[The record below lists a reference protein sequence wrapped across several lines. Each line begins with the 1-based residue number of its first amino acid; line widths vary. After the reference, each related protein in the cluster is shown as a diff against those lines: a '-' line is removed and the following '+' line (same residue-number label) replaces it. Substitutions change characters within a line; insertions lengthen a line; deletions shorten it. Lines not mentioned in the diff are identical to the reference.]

1 MKSIKPIVNVKS
13 VVVVLFF
20 LASTFLCHAQDEGTI
35 VKRERIERNKNI
47 FVGGGISLINDAN
60 LKEYSTGFNV
70 EGGFSKRLN
79 RILSVGAS
87 ISYLS
92 FAYNTPA
99 SPQQAPVFGKYPDNF
114 YTGFQNFPQQSLTD
128 VHTGY
133 LVNFNKTNLSFLSL
147 AVDFKVNFVPV
158 KENSVVSIYGFAK
171 PFISYTKHSDITIS
185 LERYADLNNTNTWIF
200 DASASDVVP
209 VDGQVTGGIFLG
221 PGIEINPTKPI
232 SFFIQASFG
241 YTLSSDF
248 ISTKSFSDRDLRLFD
263 DPNWPAISTGFSSI
277 NISGGILFNLD

>member
-1 MKSIKPIVNVKS
+1 MKSIRPIVNMKA

-47 FVGGGISLINDAN
+47 FVGGGISLINDSN
-60 LKEYSTGFNV
+60 LKEYSTGFNF

-87 ISYLS
+87 VSYLS

-99 SPQQAPVFGKYPDNF
+99 SSKDAPVFGKYPDNF
-114 YTGFQNFPQQSLTD
+114 YTGFQDFPQQGLLD
-128 VHTGY
+128 AHTGY
-133 LVNFNKTNLSFLSL
+133 IVNFNNTNLSFLSL
-147 AVDFKVNFVPV
+147 AVDIKVNFVPV
-158 KENSVVSIYGFAK
+158 KENSVISIYGFAK
-171 PFISYTKHSDITIS
+171 PFISYSKHSDITVS
-185 LERYADLNNTNTWIF
+185 LERYVDLNNTNTWTF
-200 DASASDVVP
+200 DKSASDVVP
-209 VDGQVTGGIFLG
+209 LDGKVTGGIFIG

-248 ISTKSFSDRDLRLFD
+248 ISTKSYPTRDLKLFD
-263 DPNWPAISTGFSSI
+263 DSNWPGKNTGFSSI
-277 NISGGILFNLD
+277 NISGGILINLD